1 MLKSSVQGNIIVADW
16 GRLDEESN
24 QRSGDA
30 NGGVPL
36 NADSIGRKVAGMV
49 INYFWLFLVNQIY
62 TNELSLQYNS
72 MYNLGLLRWCF

>member
-49 INYFWLFLVNQIY
+49 INYF
-62 TNELSLQYNS
+62 
-72 MYNLGLLRWCF
+72 